1 MKLTSAYIFVL
12 ALLIITIFISL
23 ADNPPDMKRGESL
36 FIDQCSK
43 CHRKSGSGV
52 KDVYPPL
59 KNADYVQKG
68 DNIELIRGMIYGRE
82 GRIVVNGIA
91 YQGVMTTEIDK
102 SLTDSDIALILNYVY
117 QKLNGMNKTAT
128 EKDVKA
134 ARKAGKLPRH
144 K

>member
-1 MKLTSAYIFVL
+1 MKLISLFIVLFVL
-12 ALLIITIFISL
+12 TIFWTFSSS
-23 ADNPPDMKRGESL
+23 ADNAPDMKRGESL
-36 FIDQCSK
+36 YIDQCSK

-68 DNIELIRGMIYGRE
+68 DNVELIRGMIYGRE

-102 SLTDSDIALILNYVY
+102 SLSESDIALILNYIY
-117 QKLNGMNKTAT
+117 IKLNGMNKLAN

-134 ARKAGKLPRH
+134 ARKAGKLQRH